1 MINQRDNRKKR
12 GRPKVSQK
20 KNINVTV
27 RCNTIEKKL
36 IQDSARKLNTSVSV
50 YLRELGLKGAAK
62 IKLKT
67 LPKEVLQFTGTLHH
81 IAAMLNL
88 IARKRNSAEDL
99 NVMDKALINQ
109 QMRTVQRIVEEIKA
123 YLK

>member
-1 MINQRDNRKKR
+1 MINQSDNRKKS

-20 KNINVTV
+20 KNVNVTV
-27 RCNTIEKKL
+27 SCNIIEKKL
-36 IQDSARKLNTSVSV
+36 IQDCARKVNTSVSV
-50 YLRELGLKGAAK
+50 YLRELGLKGAVR

-67 LPKEVLQFTGTLHH
+67 LPKEVLQFTGTLYH
-81 IAAMLNL
+81 IAATLSP

-99 NVMDKALINQ
+99 NVIDRALINQ
-109 QMRTVQRIVEEIKA
+109 EMRAIQQVVEEIKA

>member
-1 MINQRDNRKKR
+1 MINQNDNRKKR

-27 RCNTIEKKL
+27 RCNTLEKKL
-36 IQDSARKLNTSVSV
+36 IQDSAKKLNTSVSV

-81 IAAMLNL
+81 TAAILNQ
-88 IARKRNSAEDL
+88 IARKRNSEEDL
-99 NVMDKALINQ
+99 DAMDRALINQ
-109 QMRTVQRIVEEIKA
+109 EMRTVQRMVEEIKA